1 MIYYIYALKL
11 LKYLVNLPERT
22 VSPRHLTGPQVY
34 RTESAWAGVVD
45 SLDSLPPPCPVN
57 CSLTCTLTYQPQ
69 VCTAL
74 ALPGCKEDGDV
85 VFSISSN
92 LSQHDTQP
100 EPGVL
105 YLPVDRVEAAG
116 KRTEAPLVCP
126 HRTSLDCQASCHQEA
141 VATFVR
147 RDSVFS
153 HPAFWGFLL
162 LRNRAAEPLAERD

>member
-1 MIYYIYALKL
+1 M
-11 LKYLVNLPERT
+11 KYLVNLPERT